1 MNNENLAPLENGERA
16 ADNLE
21 HKIAAEGISYDLKI
35 ESFLFDYE
43 EVTSCYKNGEWVSFR
58 EWLQR
63 EEQKKKWT
71 KDGHET
77 SKRYLEGLFRTWGIT
92 EEFLICDINFLIRAV
107 SYTHLTLP
115 TNREV

>member
-1 MNNENLAPLENGERA
+1 MNNENLAPLQNGERA

-63 EEQKKKWT
+63 EEQKRKWT

-92 EEFLICDINFLIRAV
+92 EEFLICDINFLI
-107 SYTHLTLP
+107 
-115 TNREV
+115 